1 MRTSAL
7 PTEALKADRLR
18 LGDRATL
25 RVLRRCYA
33 YLRPHWRIVLG
44 AYLTVAA
51 INLLNVT
58 MPQLIRGI
66 IDRGLAGG
74 DLAFA
79 GQAALGLLG
88 LAALR
93 AGLTFV
99 QQRWLEVGSQ
109 GVAYQMRNDLQTK
122 LTDLSFSF
130 HDKSEAGQ
138 LLSRA
143 IQDVERIR
151 FLTGRATFRV
161 VDGFVLAAGT
171 AVVMVWMSPRLALL
185 VLLTLPLLLYRAL
198 VYAGMARPLSAL
210 IQNQLGELT
219 TRLEQSLRGM
229 RVVKAFAQDQA
240 EIERFEVANRRWFD
254 LSAMSEWLDAFN
266 GPLLDLIINLGSV
279 IILFYGG
286 WLIINGQMTLGEL
299 VAFTTYLAQLG
310 GPVRTIGRVIPA
322 IAMAGS
328 AGERIFAVLDAD
340 PEVNDEPGAIRLP
353 PLRGHVRFENVSL
366 AYGGRRPAVH
376 DINFEAQPGQIIALL
391 GATGAGKSTLTH
403 LISRFYDPTQGQVT
417 IDGYDLR
424 HVTRASLRRQIGV
437 VLQETTLFAATVRE
451 NIAFGRP
458 EAPEAD
464 IIAAAQA
471 AQAHDFILSLQQG
484 YDTEVGERG
493 VTLSGGQKQRIAI
506 ARALLTDPRILILDD
521 ATASVDT
528 ETERLI
534 QEALDRLMQ
543 GRTAFVIAHRLS
555 TMRKAD
561 LILVLE
567 KGQIIARG
575 THASLIETS
584 PLYAEIYHR
593 QQPTTQPVAEP
604 AAPSGPQIAL
614 PAGSR
619 P

>member
-1 MRTSAL
+1 LSTVL
-7 PTEALKADRLR
+7 PQDAIQAIRPSLPDRSQLHI
-18 LGDRATL
+18 
-25 RVLRRCYA
+25 LRRCYA
-33 YLRPHWRIVLG
+33 YLRPYWHVVAG
-44 AYLTVAA
+44 AYLAAIA
-51 INLLNVT
+51 INLLNVA

-66 IDRGLAGG
+66 IDRGLTGG
-74 DLAFA
+74 DLTFA
-79 GQAALGLLG
+79 GQAALGLLA
-88 LAALR
+88 LAAIK

-109 GVAYQMRNDLQTK
+109 GVAYQLRNAIQTK

-161 VDGFVLAAGT
+161 IDGTVLAVGT
-171 AVVMVWMSPRLALL
+171 AAVLVWMSPRLAVL
-185 VLLTLPLLLYRAL
+185 VLLTLPLLLWRAL
-198 VYAGMARPLSAL
+198 AYASLARPLSTL
-210 IQNQLGELT
+210 IQDQLGELT

-229 RVVKAFAQDQA
+229 RVVKAFAQEPA
-240 EIERFEVANRRWFD
+240 EIERFDVANRRWFV
-254 LSAMSEWLDAFN
+254 LSAMSEWLDAVN

-286 WLIINGQMTLGEL
+286 WLIISGQMTLGEL
-299 VAFTTYLAQLG
+299 VAFTTYLAQLA

-322 IAMAGS
+322 IAMAGA

-340 PEVNDEPGAIRLP
+340 PEVNDAPNAVNLP

-376 DINFEAQPGQIIALL
+376 DITFEAQPGQIIALL

-403 LISRFYDPTQGQVT
+403 LISRFYDPTQGRVT

-424 HVTRASLRRQIGV
+424 YVTRASLRRQIGV
-437 VLQETTLFAATVRE
+437 VLQETTLFAATIRE

-464 IIAAAQA
+464 IIAAARA
-471 AQAHDFILSLQQG
+471 AQAHDFILQTPAG

-555 TMRKAD
+555 TMRRAN

-567 KGQIIARG
+567 KGQIIASG
-575 THASLIETS
+575 THASLINDS
-584 PLYAEIYHR
+584 PMYAEIYQR
-593 QQPTTQPVAEP
+593 QQPQALAAGP
-604 AAPSGPQIAL
+604 ARLAT
-614 PAGSR
+614 GSR

>member
-1 MRTSAL
+1 MSTGGPIANIQAAR
-7 PTEALKADRLR
+7 PRLR
-18 LGDRATL
+18 DRAAL
-25 RVLRRCYA
+25 RVLWRCYG
-33 YLRPHWRIVLG
+33 YLRPYWKIVAS

-51 INLLNVT
+51 INGLNVV

-66 IDRGLAGG
+66 IDRGLTGR
-74 DLAFA
+74 DLTFA
-79 GQAALGLLG
+79 GQAVLALLV
-88 LAALR
+88 LAALKG
-93 AGLTFV
+93 GLTFF
-99 QQRWLEVGSQ
+99 QQRWLEVASQ
-109 GVAYQMRNDLQTK
+109 SVAYDLRNDLQTK

-161 VDGFVLAAGT
+161 IDGFVLGVGT
-171 AVVMVWMSPRLALL
+171 AVVLAWMSPRLAVL
-185 VLLTLPLLLYRAL
+185 VLLTLPLLLWRAL
-198 VYAGMARPLSAL
+198 HYASLARPLSSL

-240 EIERFEVANRRWFD
+240 EIDRFDVANQRWFD
-254 LSAMSEWLDAFN
+254 LSALSEWLDAVN
-266 GPLLDLIINLGSV
+266 GPLLDLIINLGTV

-310 GPVRTIGRVIPA
+310 GPVRTVGRVIPA

-340 PEVNDEPGAIRLP
+340 PEVNDAPGAIKLP

-376 DINFEAQPGQIIALL
+376 AISFEARPGQIIALL

-403 LISRFYDPTQGQVT
+403 LISRFYDPTAGRVT

-424 HVTRASLRRQIGV
+424 GVTRASLRRQIGV
-437 VLQETTLFAATVRE
+437 VLQETTLFAATIRE

-464 IIAAAQA
+464 ILAAAQA
-471 AQAHDFILSLQQG
+471 AQAHDFIASFSQG

-528 ETERLI
+528 ETEQLI

-555 TMRKAD
+555 TMRRAD

-567 KGQIIARG
+567 KGQIIASG
-575 THASLIETS
+575 THASLIVDS

-593 QQPTTQPVAEP
+593 QQPQA
-604 AAPSGPQIAL
+604 Q
-614 PAGSR
+614 PAGITAGGR
-619 P
+619 L